1 MSVIPPWGREEGQ
14 QWRRAHPWLMGF
26 YTGMAC
32 AGVVAV
38 TAILGGS
45 TPEQVLAV
53 YVVTGLL
60 AWPLMT
66 LSFVRRWGERPEA
79 EARAAMAA
87 RRPHSQA
94 SDRGLIVSIWF
105 VGLAQI
111 PAVYSLVA
119 GKGNAVVTIVV
130 IGVGLWLVVSS
141 WKELKRR
148 KRERETG
155 QG

>member
-1 MSVIPPWGREEGQ
+1 
-14 QWRRAHPWLMGF
+14 MGF

-32 AGVVAV
+32 AGVAAV

-53 YVVTGLL
+53 YVGTVLL

-87 RRPHSQA
+87 RRPYSQA
-94 SDRGLIVSIWF
+94 SDRGLIFSIWF
-105 VGLAQI
+105 VGFAQVA
-111 PAVYSLVA
+111 AVYDLLA
-119 GKGNAVVTIVV
+119 GNGNALVPIVV
-130 IGVGLWLVVSS
+130 IGGGVWLAVSS
-141 WKELKRR
+141 WKELERR

-155 QG
+155 QR